1 MSKILSCPMPG
12 ILNPLSPNG
21 FMLKIT
27 KLPDLTY
34 WCQRVSIPTVTL
46 PTAPQ
51 ATPFVQIKQ
60 TGDALDYSD
69 LTVEFLVDSSMSNY
83 IAVHKWMTNGFP
95 GPTPAN
101 GTFSDASLHILGTQN
116 EIIQA
121 VRFVDITPVSLEGLT
136 FESTANDVQYLVGS
150 VTFQYTYYE
159 FE

>member
-21 FMLKIT
+21 FMLKIAE
-27 KLPDLTY
+27 LPDLTY
-34 WCQRVSIPTVTL
+34 WCQRASIPTIQL
-46 PTAPQ
+46 PSAAQ

-116 EIIQA
+116 ETIRT

-136 FESTANDVQYLVGS
+136 FDSTASDVQYLVGS

-159 FE
+159 FD